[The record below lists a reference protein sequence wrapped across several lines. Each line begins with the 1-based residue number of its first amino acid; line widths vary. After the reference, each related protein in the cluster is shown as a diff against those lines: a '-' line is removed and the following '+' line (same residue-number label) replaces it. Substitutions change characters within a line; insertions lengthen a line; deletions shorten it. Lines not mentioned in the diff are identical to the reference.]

1 MSFIKK
7 LFGSYEAKELKKI
20 EPIKDS
26 VLALESKYSKMDNAQ
41 LRRQTQLL
49 RDRLDAGETLE
60 DIMADAYAV
69 CREGA
74 SRVLHMKHFPVQ
86 ITGGIILHR
95 GNIAE
100 MKTGEGKT
108 LVATLPVY
116 LNALTGKGVHV
127 VTVNDYLAER
137 DSLWMGKLYEF
148 LGLSVGLILP
158 GMSREE
164 KRRAYK
170 CDITYGTN
178 SEFGFDYLR
187 DNMAVYKES
196 QVQRPFY
203 FALVDEVDSI
213 LIDEA
218 RTPLIISGQG
228 EKSSENYR
236 LADRFAKSLS
246 YYVIAEHDS
255 KEDLDT
261 IEKDVIV
268 DEKARQATLTKHG
281 IEKAERYFNIENYS
295 DPENMDL
302 THYISQALQANAIM
316 KKGVDYIIK
325 DRQIVIVDE
334 FTGRLMEGR
343 RYGNGLHQ
351 AIEAKEGTSV
361 QNENKTVASI
371 TYQNY
376 FRLYPK
382 LSGMTGTA
390 MTEADEFLEI
400 YGLSVVEVPTNLP
413 VNRKDHNDVVYKTE
427 RAKFNAVID
436 EALAAHEKGQPV
448 LIGTVTVEKSK
459 VLYDMLKQRNRTLS
473 VNLLNADRA
482 KQDAES
488 KIVAQAGR
496 RGTITIATNM
506 AGRGT
511 DIRLGG
517 NLEYDLKAMLTNN
530 QVKQFLHWDKLDK
543 ATKEAVDHLKG
554 NYSQERMELATSFLE
569 IDEIDKTEDIK
580 KQLYEIREKYNTA
593 TELLKPV
600 YDEEADRVRAAGGLL
615 ILGTERHESR
625 RIDNQLRGRAGR
637 QGDPGESRFYVS
649 LEDDLM
655 RLFGGERTTQIME
668 KLGYDETMPI
678 ETKIINNTIES
689 AQKRIEGRNFDVRKN
704 VLKYDEVL
712 NTQREIIYKQ
722 RNDVLNDGDVSETVH
737 NMVTQT
743 ITDTVNAFC
752 SEENPAE
759 WNLTS
764 LKDTF
769 KGWRL
774 LNDGDWN
781 FTDEEQAQLT
791 VEKLADNLIARA
803 ENLLKVKEELG
814 GSDIMRELER
824 IVLLRC
830 VDEKWSE
837 HMDAMEEL
845 RRGMGLRSYGQHD
858 PFTVY
863 RTEGFAM
870 FDEMIEDIRN
880 ETARKLI
887 LRPIPVDKE
896 KLQRRQVNVITG
908 TNDAA
913 AAQKK
918 KRPVKTQKIGRN
930 DPCPC
935 GSGKKYKQCHGR
947 PGAGPLPQ

>member
-7 LFGSYEAKELKKI
+7 LFGSYETKELKKI

-49 RDRLDAGETLE
+49 RERLAAGETLD

-74 SRVLHMKHFPVQ
+74 FRVLHMKHFPVQ

-148 LGLSVGLILP
+148 LGLTVGLILP
-158 GMSREE
+158 GMSQEE
-164 KRRAYK
+164 KRRAYQ

-187 DNMAVYKES
+187 DNMAVYKKS

-236 LADRFAKSLS
+236 LANRFAKSLT
-246 YYVIAEHDS
+246 YHVIAEHDS

-261 IEKDVIV
+261 IEQDVIV

-316 KKGVDYIIK
+316 KRDIDYMVK
-325 DRQIVIVDE
+325 DRQIIIIDE
-334 FTGRLMEGR
+334 FTGRPMEGR

-390 MTEADEFLEI
+390 MTEAEEFLEI
-400 YGLSVVEVPTNLP
+400 YGLSVVEVPTNKE
-413 VNRKDHNDVVYKTE
+413 VKRVDHNDVVYKTE
-427 RAKFNAVID
+427 KAKFNAVID
-436 EALAAHEKGQPV
+436 DALAAHEKGQPV
-448 LIGTVTVEKSK
+448 LIGTVTVEKSE
-459 VLYDMLKQRNRTLS
+459 VLFKLLKARGVKN
-473 VNLLNADRA
+473 VNLLNADRS
-482 KQDAES
+482 KQDSES
-488 KIVAQAGR
+488 QIIAQAGR
-496 RGTITIATNM
+496 PGAITIATNM

-511 DIRLGG
+511 DIKLGG
-517 NLEYDLKAMLTNN
+517 NLEYDMKALLEKGH
-530 QVKQFLHWDKLDK
+530 VKQFLNWDKLDK
-543 ATKEAVDHLKG
+543 ATKEAVDKLKG
-554 NYSQERMELATSFLE
+554 DYGKDRVELAMSYMN
-569 IDEIDKTEDIK
+569 IDDMAQTEVIK
-580 KQLYEIREKYNTA
+580 NQLHEIRRKYEAVTD
-593 TELLKPV
+593 LLSPV
-600 YDEEADRVRAAGGLL
+600 YEESYNQVLKRGGLM

-655 RLFGGERTTQIME
+655 RLFGGERTTRIME

-678 ETKIINNTIES
+678 ENKMINNTIES
-689 AQKRIEGRNFDVRKN
+689 AQKRIEGRNFDIRKN

-722 RNDVLNDGDVSETVH
+722 RSDVLNDGDVSETVH

-743 ITDTVNAFC
+743 ITDTVNTFC
-752 SEENPAE
+752 SEENPME

-781 FTDEEQAQLT
+781 FTSEEQSKLTTEQLSET
-791 VEKLADNLIARA
+791 LIKRA
-803 ENLLKVKEELG
+803 ESLLKLKEELE
-814 GSDIMRELER
+814 GSETMRELER
-824 IVLLRC
+824 IVLLRN

-887 LRPIPVDKE
+887 LRSLTISKE
-896 KLQRRQVNVITG
+896 KLERRQVNVITG

-918 KRPVKTQKIGRN
+918 KQPVKTQKIGRN

>member
-7 LFGSYEAKELKKI
+7 LFGSYETKELKKI
-20 EPIKDS
+20 EPIKNS
-26 VLALESKYSKMDNAQ
+26 VLALESKYAAMSNAQ

-49 RDRLDAGETLE
+49 RDRLAAGETLE

-74 SRVLHMKHFPVQ
+74 SRVLHMKHYPVQ
-86 ITGGIILHR
+86 IVGGIVLHR

-137 DSLWMGKLYEF
+137 DSMWMGKLYEF
-148 LGLSVGLILP
+148 LGLTVGLIMP
-158 GMSREE
+158 GMEAKE
-164 KRRAYK
+164 KREAYN

-187 DNMAVYKES
+187 DNMVVYKES

-228 EKSSENYR
+228 EKSSDNYR

-261 IEKDVIV
+261 IEQDVIV

-281 IEKAERYFNIENYS
+281 IEKAEKYFNIENYS
-295 DPENMDL
+295 DPENMSL
-302 THYISQALQANAIM
+302 THYITQALQANAIM
-316 KKGVDYIIK
+316 KKDIDYVIK

-382 LSGMTGTA
+382 LAGMTGTA
-390 MTEADEFLEI
+390 MTESEEFLEI
-400 YGLSVVEVPTNLP
+400 YGLSVVEVPTNKD
-413 VNRKDHNDVVYKTE
+413 VKRIDHNDVVYKTE
-427 RAKFNAVID
+427 KAKFNAVID
-436 EALAAHEKGQPV
+436 EAIAAHEKGQPV
-448 LIGTVTVEKSK
+448 LIGTVTVEKSQ
-459 VLYDMLKQRNRTLS
+459 VLYDMLKKRGIRNA
-473 VNLLNADRA
+473 NLLNADRA
-482 KQDAES
+482 KQDSES
-488 KIVAQAGR
+488 KIIAQAGR
-496 RGTITIATNM
+496 RGAITIATNM

-511 DIRLGG
+511 DIKLGG

-530 QVKQFLHWDKLDK
+530 QVKQFLNWDKLDK
-543 ATKEAVDHLKG
+543 ATKEAVDRLKS
-554 NYSQERMELATSFLE
+554 NYSRARLERATSF
-569 IDEIDKTEDIK
+569 IDIEELGKTEDIK
-580 KQLYEIREKYNTA
+580 KQLYEIREKYNAA

-600 YDEEADRVRAAGGLL
+600 YDQEAQLVKEAGGLL

-625 RIDNQLRGRAGR
+625 RIDNQLRGRSGR

-655 RLFGGERTTQIME
+655 RLFGGEKTTRIME

-678 ETKIINNTIES
+678 ENKMINSTIES
-689 AQKRIEGRNFDVRKN
+689 AQKRIEGRNFDIRKN

-712 NTQREIIYKQ
+712 NSQRDIIYKQ
-722 RNDVLNDGDVSETVH
+722 RSEVLNDGDVSETVR
-737 NMVTQT
+737 NMLTQT
-743 ITDTVNAFC
+743 ITDTVNSFC
-752 SEENPAE
+752 TEEDPAE

-764 LKDTF
+764 LKNTF
-769 KGWRL
+769 IGWRL
-774 LNDGDWN
+774 LNENDWN
-781 FTDEEQAQLT
+781 WTDAERATLT
-791 VEKLADNLIARA
+791 ADGLTENLITRA
-803 ENLLKVKEELG
+803 INLLKVKEELAG
-814 GSDIMRELER
+814 ADVMRELER
-824 IVLLRC
+824 IVLLKA
-830 VDEKWSE
+830 VDNKWTD

-880 ETARKLI
+880 ETAKMLV
-887 LRPIPVDKE
+887 LRPIPVNPENLK
-896 KLQRRQVNVITG
+896 RQQTTVITG
-908 TNDAA
+908 TNDASRRA
-913 AAQKK
+913 RKK
-918 KRPVKTQKIGRN
+918 QPAKVQKIGRN